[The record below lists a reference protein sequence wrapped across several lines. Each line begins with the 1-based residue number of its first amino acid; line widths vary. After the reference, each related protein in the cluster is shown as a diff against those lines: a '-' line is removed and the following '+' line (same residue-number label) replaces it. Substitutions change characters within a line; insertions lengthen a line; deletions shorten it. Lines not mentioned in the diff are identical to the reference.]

1 LKKLSRVFIFSAFF
15 PPERGAAANRI
26 YNMARGL
33 QENGF
38 TVEVITALPNYPTGK
53 IFPAYTGRLRMREIQ
68 DGVPVRRYWIFPTIS
83 KSALA
88 RLISM
93 CSYCVSLLL
102 AAPALRR
109 EKPDICI
116 VQGHPLFI
124 SWTAI
129 FLSKFWFRASTVLN
143 VSDIW
148 PLSALEMGALKPGRM
163 YRLLERIEMTNY
175 NRSDLVVG
183 QSEEILEH
191 VLSRRPGVPTF
202 LYRNLPRTIDSP
214 RESPQW
220 HQGRPKVIYAGLLG
234 YAQGLLEIVRSVDW
248 DALGIELTIYGDGG
262 DRAQIEGHLAQH
274 PTPFVRLMGMIPP
287 QELNQIIHNFH
298 AALVPLATRIQGAVP
313 SKLFELSHQRVPI
326 IFSGGG
332 EGARIVT
339 QHGLGFVSEPGDLA
353 GLVSNLTKL
362 KEMASVEYLQLVA
375 NCEVAASRAFD
386 FETQIKEISATLA
399 GSAPAVLQE
408 AQRV

>member
-1 LKKLSRVFIFSAFF
+1 MKRSSRIFIFSAFF

-26 YNMARGL
+26 YNMAKGL

-38 TVEVITALPNYPTGK
+38 DVEVITALPNYPTGK
-53 IFPAYTGRLRMREIQ
+53 IFPAYAGRLRMREVQ
-68 DGVPVRRYWIFPTIS
+68 DGVPVRRYWIFPTVSRRAIT
-83 KSALA
+83 
-88 RLISM
+88 RLVSM
-93 CSYCVSLLL
+93 CSYCVSLLV

-129 FLSKFWFRASTVLN
+129 FLSKFWFRAFTVLN

-191 VLSRRPGVPTF
+191 VRSRRPEVPTF
-202 LYRNLPRTIDSP
+202 LYRNLPGKVDAP
-214 RESPQW
+214 RQSPQW
-220 HQGRPKVIYAGLLG
+220 HQGRPKVVYAGLLG
-234 YAQGLLEIVRSVDW
+234 YAQGILEIVRSIGW
-248 DALGIELTIYGDGG
+248 DLLGIELTIYGDGG
-262 DRAQIEGHLAQH
+262 DRAQIEAHLAQH
-274 PTPFVRLMGMIPP
+274 PTPYVRLMGMIPP
-287 QELNQIIHNFH
+287 QELNRIIHNFH

-313 SKLFELSHQRVPI
+313 SKLFELSHQRIPI

-339 QHGLGFVSEPGDLA
+339 EHGLGFVSEPGDLD
-353 GLVSNLTKL
+353 GLARNLTTL
-362 KEMASVEYLQLVA
+362 KEMAPEDYLQLVA
-375 NCEVAASRAFD
+375 NCEATASREFD
-386 FETQIKEISATLA
+386 FETQIKEISETLG
-399 GSAPAVLQE
+399 GSPPAVLRE
-408 AQRV
+408 AQLV